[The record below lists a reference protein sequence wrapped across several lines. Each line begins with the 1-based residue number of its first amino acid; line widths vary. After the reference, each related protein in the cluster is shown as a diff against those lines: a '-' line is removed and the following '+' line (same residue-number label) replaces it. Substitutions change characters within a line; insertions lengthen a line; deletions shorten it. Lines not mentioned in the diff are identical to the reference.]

1 MSNKTKVIRLKEDIV
16 TELLHLNPNINESVT
31 ELLQSNK
38 VVTPLSVTKCN
49 TDVTDCNT
57 INKLEVTQLN
67 RIEKQLNELKDFLMI
82 PNNVGGGGDF
92 PTNID
97 DNEKDF
103 LNKYMAGGLNPI
115 LKEKAIKQ
123 FGSVRVT
130 LLLNSIKKT

>member
-67 RIEKQLNELKDFLMI
+67 RIEKQLNELKDFL
-82 PNNVGGGGDF
+82 
-92 PTNID
+92 
-97 DNEKDF
+97 
-103 LNKYMAGGLNPI
+103 NKYMAGGLNPI